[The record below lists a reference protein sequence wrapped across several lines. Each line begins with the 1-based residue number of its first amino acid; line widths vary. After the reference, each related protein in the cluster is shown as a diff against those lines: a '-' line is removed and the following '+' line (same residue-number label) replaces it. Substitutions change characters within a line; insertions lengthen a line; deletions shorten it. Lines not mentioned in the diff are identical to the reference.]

1 MIEIRIHGRGG
12 QGSVT
17 AAELLAVAAFDDGRE
32 AQAFPAFGVERRG
45 APVQAFCRISENPIR
60 LRSQIYEP
68 DYVIVQDPTLMETV
82 NVISG
87 LKPDGTVIINSERP
101 ASEFKLDT
109 DARVV
114 TFPAT
119 QIAQEELGRPIM
131 NTAIMGAFAGVSGAI
146 SFEAIERS
154 IRSRFGDDL
163 GEKNVRAARR
173 AYDLIKEQSE

>member
-45 APVQAFCRISENPIR
+45 APVQAFCRIDDRSIR
-60 LRSQIYEP
+60 IRSQIYAP
-68 DYVIVQDPTLMETV
+68 DYVVVQDPTLLDTV
-82 NVISG
+82 DVLAG
-87 LKPDGTVIINSERP
+87 LKPDGTVLINAERSADELRLGTP
-101 ASEFKLDT
+101 
-109 DARVV
+109 ARVV

-119 QIAQEELGRPIM
+119 QIALEELGRPIM
-131 NTAIMGAFAGVSGAI
+131 NTAILGAFSGVSGAI
-146 SFEAIERS
+146 SLDAIERS
-154 IRSRFGDDL
+154 IRHRFPEEL

-173 AYDLIKEQSE
+173 AYDLMKERTE

>member
-45 APVQAFCRISENPIR
+45 APVLAFCRIDSEPIR
-60 LRSQIYEP
+60 IRSQIYEP
-68 DYVIVQDPTLMETV
+68 DYVIVQDPTLME
-82 NVISG
+82 NVDVLAG
-87 LKPDGTVIINSERP
+87 LKPDGTVLINTEHSAADLR
-101 ASEFKLDT
+101 LDT
-109 DARVV
+109 KARVV

-119 QIAQEELGRPIM
+119 QIALETLGRPIM
-131 NTAIMGAFAGVSGAI
+131 NTAVVGAFAGIPGAI

-154 IRSRFGDDL
+154 IRHRFPGELGD
-163 GEKNVRAARR
+163 KNVQAARK
-173 AYDLIKEQSE
+173 AYDLTKEQAR

>member
-45 APVQAFCRISENPIR
+45 APVLAFCRIDSAPIR
-60 LRSQIYEP
+60 IRSQIYEP

-82 NVISG
+82 DVLAG
-87 LKPDGTVIINSERP
+87 LKPGGTVLINSERP
-101 ASEFKLDT
+101 ASELKLAT
-109 DARVV
+109 KAKVV

-119 QIAQEELGRPIM
+119 QIALEALGRPIM
-131 NTAIMGAFAGVSGAI
+131 NTAIMGAFSGISGEI

-154 IRSRFGDDL
+154 IRHRFPGELGD
-163 GEKNVRAARR
+163 KNVQAARK
-173 AYDLIKEQSE
+173 AYELTKEQAK

>member
-45 APVQAFCRISENPIR
+45 APVLAFCRIDSDPIR
-60 LRSQIYEP
+60 IRSQIYEP
-68 DYVIVQDPTLMETV
+68 DYVIVQDPTLME
-82 NVISG
+82 NVDVLAG
-87 LKPDGTVIINSERP
+87 LKPDGTVLINTEHS
-101 ASEFKLDT
+101 AADLKLDT
-109 DARVV
+109 TARVV

-119 QIAQEELGRPIM
+119 QIALETLGRPIM
-131 NTAIMGAFAGVSGAI
+131 NTAIMGAFAGISGAI

-154 IRSRFGDDL
+154 IRHRFPGELGD
-163 GEKNVRAARR
+163 KNVQAARK
-173 AYDLIKEQSE
+173 AYDLTKEQAR

>member
-32 AQAFPAFGVERRG
+32 AQAFPMFGVERRG
-45 APVQAFCRISENPIR
+45 APVMAFCRIGDKPIR
-60 LRSQIYEP
+60 IRSQIYEP

-82 NVISG
+82 DVLAG
-87 LKPDGTVIINSERP
+87 LKPDGTVLINTERA
-101 ASEFKLDT
+101 ASDLKLKT
-109 DARVV
+109 SARVV

-119 QIAQEELGRPIM
+119 QIALEELGRPIM
-131 NTAIMGAFAGVSGAI
+131 NTAIMGAFSGVSGAI
-146 SFEAIERS
+146 SFEAIEQS
-154 IRSRFGDDL
+154 IRHRFPEEL

-173 AYDLIKEQSE
+173 AYELIKEQAQ